1 MRSPVGAF
9 CPVCFR
15 DLFDE
20 VLPEVVLPEDFAA
33 DFPEV
38 FEADFEEG
46 FLLAVGLL

>member
-20 VLPEVVLPEDFAA
+20 ALPEVVLPEDSAL

-38 FEADFEEG
+38 FEAAAEG
-46 FLLAVGLL
+46 FLPAVGLL

>member
-20 VLPEVVLPEDFAA
+20 ALREVVLPEDRAV

-38 FEADFEEG
+38 FEAEG